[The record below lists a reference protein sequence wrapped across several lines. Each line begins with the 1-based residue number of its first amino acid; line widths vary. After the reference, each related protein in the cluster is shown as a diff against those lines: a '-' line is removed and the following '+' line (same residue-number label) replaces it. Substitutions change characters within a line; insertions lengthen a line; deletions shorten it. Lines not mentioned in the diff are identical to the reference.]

1 MNLMKTRECT
11 GQDKNRNPKWMRTCS
26 NHLYSPKLC
35 KNLKQGLQMIQK
47 LLVHHL
53 SNTKERIVTLSHE
66 TISVAQINN
75 SSNNNY
81 FYIDQQGK
89 ENDLQVYFVSSKN
102 RESQL
107 WSPFQERNGRVIS
120 LELLVTRLS
129 SDLPSQSGTRPQV
142 GRTETAILLSVVI
155 HLSWK
160 RFAVF
165 PYYQVNSHR
174 LLLRR

>member
-11 GQDKNRNPKWMRTCS
+11 GQDKNRKPKWMRTCS

-102 RESQL
+102 KVNFGHPSRNEMAELFPLNYLCHAFQVICHHSLVQGHKQGGLKPLYYYL
-107 WSPFQERNGRVIS
+107 W
-120 LELLVTRLS
+120 
-129 SDLPSQSGTRPQV
+129 
-142 GRTETAILLSVVI
+142 
-155 HLSWK
+155 
-160 RFAVF
+160 
-165 PYYQVNSHR
+165 
-174 LLLRR
+174 